1 MLSVR
6 GEKVSE
12 SLFLGALKRAV
23 TQWPGAKLIDY
34 SCVESGVLGDVCISP
49 LYLKECSKVIT
60 M

>member
-34 SCVESGVLGDVCISP
+34 SCVESGVLGDVCI
-49 LYLKECSKVIT
+49 LKECSKVIT